1 MRRLLWCAVAVVVAG
16 GLGLYA
22 LAAYAVCHPHS
33 RLGRETSAML
43 RLAGRLTPLTAL
55 AGSSRE
61 RPSEAIVD
69 AGCPSCNAEP
79 GDATTPPTDP
89 QQDGQMMAF
98 IRSYPSAVH
107 LDGNVAFKPAKPA
120 ASEQCSKDDADR
132 ALRATLESGGE
143 EEFTGAA
150 PRFMPPCSDD
160 DEPPAM
166 MPCAKRYDDEEEL
179 SGNPFGLEIKQS
191 DPAKRELDTT
201 AEESEIPFDRALSNG
216 QDPNYRYQY
225 PGCPSTGPARK
236 AGRTVH
242 ETSFTP
248 LSDPKSGKKL
258 SLPGFDRLRS
268 KSRLPEGGYG
278 EEEEFIPR
286 TTLDTMEFRPS
297 DAKNGEFKKRI
308 Q

>member
-1 MRRLLWCAVAVVVAG
+1 MRRLLWCAAAVVVAG
-16 GLGLYA
+16 GIGLYA
-22 LAAYAVCHPHS
+22 LATYAVCHPHS

-55 AGSSRE
+55 AGSSRD

-69 AGCPSCNAEP
+69 AGCPCCNA
-79 GDATTPPTDP
+79 GVADATAPPTDP
-89 QQDGQMMAF
+89 RQDAQMMAF

-107 LDGNVAFKPAKPA
+107 LDGSVEFKPAKPA
-120 ASEQCSKDDADR
+120 ASEQRCSDADR
-132 ALRATLESGGE
+132 APRATLQSGGE

-160 DEPPAM
+160 DEQPAT
-166 MPCAKRYDDEEEL
+166 MPYAKRYDDEEEL
-179 SGNPFGLEIKQS
+179 SGLEIKKS
-191 DPAKRELDTT
+191 EPAKGELDTT
-201 AEESEIPFDRALSNG
+201 AEESEIPFDRALSNC

-236 AGRTVH
+236 AGRTTN
-242 ETSFTP
+242 ETGFP
-248 LSDPKSGKKL
+248 PVSDPKSRTKH

-268 KSRLPEGGYG
+268 TSRLPEGGSG
-278 EEEEFIPR
+278 EEEEFIPP

-297 DAKNGEFKKRI
+297 DARNGEFKKRI